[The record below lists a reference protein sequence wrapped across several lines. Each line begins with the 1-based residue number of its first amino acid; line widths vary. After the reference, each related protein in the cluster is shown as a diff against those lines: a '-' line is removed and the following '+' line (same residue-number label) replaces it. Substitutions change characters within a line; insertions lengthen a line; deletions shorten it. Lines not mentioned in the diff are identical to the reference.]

1 MNLGEKFIFSQE
13 PGSRRPRCCEYRQIE
28 QIFPDKRILPNIEH
42 MRNEVGASSR
52 LVVPSGG
59 SLVSQIRYSGTD
71 KMLNDKDTEVMRAM
85 LSQVAIGH
93 EDQMSA

>member
-28 QIFPDKRILPNIEH
+28 EIFPDKRILPNIEH

-59 SLVSQIRYSGTD
+59 SLVSQIFRHGQ
-71 KMLNDKDTEVMRAM
+71 MLNDKDTEVMRAM
-85 LSQVAIGH
+85 LSQVSIDH